1 MVTSAMK
8 VAVKRQ
14 YSWTRTQIKVL
25 VVVGTVTT
33 QSREKEVSTIILT
46 AQQSVVIIITI
57 TTGLKRKQKDV
68 DSSVELSTVLTK
80 FIEVSEECERKRQ
93 AFEAKFRE
101 RERKHKERM
110 LMMMMGIMQQIS
122 CPHIV
127 LIMAYLPTPHTPHN
141 LPIPQCHPIHLI
153 SLHLLVLFHL
163 MVVLKTHHLI
173 SLHLL
178 VLLHL
183 MAIILKTHKH
193 LVSTT
198 STTTDAKVIPKL
210 LFIISL

>member
-68 DSSVELSTVLTK
+68 DSSVELSTALTK

-93 AFEAKFRE
+93 ALRLSSESVRE
-101 RERKHKERM
+101 STKKE
-110 LMMMMGIMQQIS
+110 
-122 CPHIV
+122 C
-127 LIMAYLPTPHTPHN
+127 
-141 LPIPQCHPIHLI
+141 
-153 SLHLLVLFHL
+153 
-163 MVVLKTHHLI
+163 
-173 SLHLL
+173 
-178 VLLHL
+178 
-183 MAIILKTHKH
+183 
-193 LVSTT
+193 
-198 STTTDAKVIPKL
+198 
-210 LFIISL
+210 